1 MSMFGEY
8 DPYEQLQECIAQCNE
23 NTRMIRKVV
32 DAHNKLDGMFL
43 ELTGQHKNVTN
54 LLLQTQ
60 KELHLLK
67 EQLNETK

>member
-8 DPYEQLQECIAQCNE
+8 DPYEQLQDCIAQTNE
-23 NTRMIRKVV
+23 NTRMIRKLV

-43 ELTGQHKNVTN
+43 ELTAQHKNVTN

-60 KELHLLK
+60 KELVLLK
-67 EQLNETK
+67 EQFNETK